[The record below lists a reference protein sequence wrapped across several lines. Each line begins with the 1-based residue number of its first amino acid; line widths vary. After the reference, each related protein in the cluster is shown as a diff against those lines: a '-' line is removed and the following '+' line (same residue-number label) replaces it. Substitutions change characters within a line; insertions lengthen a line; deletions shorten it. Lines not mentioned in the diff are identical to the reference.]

1 MHPKLSASGLST
13 FLRSPKSYYWRYKA
27 GLEPSQP
34 QVATFDH
41 DKLLGVIWAQ
51 YTDRF
56 YRGVDEAANAKQA
69 MDAWLSG
76 SEGWVPEKARVRLTT
91 ALENLMP
98 QYYQH
103 FSPGDGCR
111 AEHQIECSKGTPAG
125 DQTMPCDC
133 NGPQSELWLEND
145 RFRGRLDGLSA
156 ENVVHEVKTTSRS
169 PQVTE
174 QLWKIG
180 HSIQVKL
187 YCVLADADGYCIE
200 LAFKDPPHAILRAP
214 IVRVTADQK
223 REWSQELHALADRI
237 ESLGDDPN
245 NYPCHSEGCCMTTKG
260 MVSMCG
266 YRDLCDG
273 ASDEVKDLLYKK
285 REYK

>member
-1 MHPKLSASGLST
+1 MTKLSASGLAT
-13 FLRSPKSYYWRYKA
+13 FLKSPKSYFWRYKA

-56 YRGVDEAANAKQA
+56 YRGVGEATNAKAA
-69 MDAWLSG
+69 MDAWLNG

-103 FSPGDGCR
+103 FSPEDGCR
-111 AEHQIECSKGTPAG
+111 TAE
-125 DQTMPCDC
+125 
-133 NGPQSELWLEND
+133 QSELWLEND

-169 PQVTE
+169 PQVAE

-187 YCVLADADGYCIE
+187 YCVLADADGYCLEI
-200 LAFKDPPHAILRAP
+200 AFKDPPHAILRAP
-214 IVRVTADQK
+214 IVRVTAEQK
-223 REWSQELHALADRI
+223 RGWSQELHALADRI

-260 MVSMCG
+260 MVSMCS
-266 YRDLCDG
+266 YRDLCSGDI
-273 ASDEVKDLLYKK
+273 SDEIKDLLYKK
-285 REYK
+285 RVPQ